1 MGKSSGKRQYNGVRR
16 RSWGS
21 WVSEIRAPLH
31 KTRIW
36 LGSYST
42 PDAAARAYDA
52 ALLCLKG
59 SSAATFNFPAAL
71 PRGRFIA
78 PASLSPKSIQK
89 LAAAA
94 AAAAT
99 TTTTNSPP
107 PPPPLTTATSFP
119 SDSEEDR
126 YRSAVVPATYSSTT
140 STTSEK
146 KEVVV
151 DESWVDLGALV
162 QSPKN
167 VDDEQFVVSSNYWPE
182 EWEEIAAGDMNLWGF
197 C

>member
-1 MGKSSGKRQYNGVRR
+1 MGKSSGKRPYNGVRR

-42 PDAAARAYDA
+42 PEAAARAYDA

-71 PRGRFIA
+71 PSGRLIA
-78 PASLSPKSIQK
+78 PAALSPKSIQK

-94 AAAAT
+94 AAAAAA
-99 TTTTNSPP
+99 NSPP
-107 PPPPLTTATSFP
+107 PPSLPSDSDEDHCRPVVVPAISNSTTAT
-119 SDSEEDR
+119 ERE
-126 YRSAVVPATYSSTT
+126 
-140 STTSEK
+140 
-146 KEVVV
+146 EVVA
-151 DESWVDLGALV
+151 DETWVDLEPLM

-167 VDDEQFVVSSNYWPE
+167 ADDQYVAVSSNYWPE
-182 EWEEIAAGDMNLWGF
+182 DWEELAAGDMNLWNF

>member
-71 PRGRFIA
+71 PRGRLIA
-78 PASLSPKSIQK
+78 PSSISPKSIQK

-94 AAAAT
+94 AAAT
-99 TTTTNSPP
+99 MVTNT
-107 PPPPLTTATSFP
+107 PPLTTTTRTTSFP
-119 SDSEEDR
+119 SDSDEVQ
-126 YRSAVVPATYSSTT
+126 YRSVDVPATYSSTT

-151 DESWVDLGALV
+151 DESWVDLGAIV

-167 VDDEQFVVSSNYWPE
+167 VDDDRFVVSSSYWPE
-182 EWEEIAAGDMNLWGF
+182 EWEEEMAAGDMNLWSF

>member
-42 PDAAARAYDA
+42 PEAAARAYDA

-71 PRGRFIA
+71 PRGRLIA
-78 PASLSPKSIQK
+78 PAALSPKSIQK

-94 AAAAT
+94 AAANSPSDSDEDQCRSVVVPASSSSTMTAT
-99 TTTTNSPP
+99 TTT
-107 PPPPLTTATSFP
+107 
-119 SDSEEDR
+119 ER
-126 YRSAVVPATYSSTT
+126 G
-140 STTSEK
+140 
-146 KEVVV
+146 EVVA
-151 DESWVDLGALV
+151 DEAWVDLEPLM
-162 QSPKN
+162 QSPKDA
-167 VDDEQFVVSSNYWPE
+167 DDQYVAVSSNYWPE
-182 EWEEIAAGDMNLWGF
+182 DWEELAAGDINLWNF